1 MMTVCNIKVPLRV
14 NNYATK
20 RNVYLIGGQKIS
32 AFIDAYAFIKKGA
45 QVGQSIKLLKLRR
58 KRILSM
64 FDNQI
69 GNSGAGCAKR
79 SCAQP
84 ASCTNSKL
92 FKDRWPGGAGN
103 GSWAMSAEDIRI

>member
-1 MMTVCNIKVPLRV
+1 MMTICNIKVPPRV

-20 RNVYLIGGQKIS
+20 RNVLLIRGQKIS

-45 QVGQSIKLLKLRR
+45 QVEQSIKLLKLRR
-58 KRILSM
+58 KLILYM
-64 FDNQI
+64 FDNQL
-69 GNSGAGCAKR
+69 GSSGTSCAKR

-84 ASCTNSKL
+84 ASCANSKP

-103 GSWAMSAEDIRI
+103 GSWATSAEDIRI